1 MSVKDTNNSKKLLKV
16 LNELFSKEITVGVH
30 GDVGDDIFDRATW
43 NEFGTHYK
51 KGDKKGQV
59 RIPERS
65 FIRAGYDANKN
76 KIKKDTEK
84 LTKKV
89 VAMELKPSIAAK
101 LLGDTTKGYIQEF
114 AIDLRDPPNA
124 QATIDAKGSSN
135 PLVDT
140 GQMIGS
146 IDYKVKG

>member
-1 MSVKDTNNSKKLLKV
+1 MSAPEFNHVPELLKV
-16 LNELFSKEITVGVH
+16 LKKLKKKKITVGVH
-30 GDVGDDIFDRATW
+30 GDVGDDIFDRAIW

-51 KGDKKGQV
+51 EGDKKGQI

-65 FIRAGYDANKN
+65 FIRAGYDTNKN

-84 LTKKV
+84 LIRKV
-89 VAMELKPSIAAK
+89 VAMELNPSVAAE
-101 LLGDTTKGYIQEF
+101 LLGDITKGYIQEF
-114 AIDLRDPPNA
+114 AIGISDPPNA
-124 QATIDAKGSSN
+124 ESTIKAKGSSN

>member
-1 MSVKDTNNSKKLLKV
+1 MSVKDTNNSAQLLKV
-16 LNELFSKEITVGVH
+16 LNELFSKKITVGVH

-84 LTKKV
+84 LTRKV
-89 VAMELKPSIAAK
+89 VAMELNPSMAAK
-101 LLGDTTKGYIQEF
+101 LLGDITKGYIQEF
-114 AIDLRDPPNA
+114 AIDLRDPPNTKE
-124 QATIDAKGSSN
+124 TIAAKGSSN

-146 IDYKVKG
+146 IDYKIKG

>member
-1 MSVKDTNNSKKLLKV
+1 MSAPEFNHVPELLKV
-16 LNELFSKEITVGVH
+16 LKKLKKKKITVGVH
-30 GDVGDDIFDRATW
+30 GDVGDDIFDRAIW

-51 KGDKKGQV
+51 EGDKKGQI

-65 FIRAGYDANKN
+65 FIRAGYDTNKN
-76 KIKKDTEK
+76 KIKKDAEK
-84 LTKKV
+84 LTRKV
-89 VAMELKPSIAAK
+89 VAMELNPSVAAE
-101 LLGDTTKGYIQEF
+101 LLGDITKGYIQEF
-114 AIDLRDPPNA
+114 AIGISDPPNA
-124 QATIDAKGSSN
+124 ESTIKAKGSSN

>member
-1 MSVKDTNNSKKLLKV
+1 MSATEFNHVPELLKV
-16 LNELFSKEITVGVH
+16 LKKLKKKKITVGVH

-51 KGDKKGQV
+51 EGDKKGQI

-65 FIRAGYDANKN
+65 FIRAGYDTNKN
-76 KIKKDTEK
+76 KIKKDAEK
-84 LTKKV
+84 LTRKV
-89 VAMELKPSIAAK
+89 VAMELNPSVAAE
-101 LLGDTTKGYIQEF
+101 LLGDITKGYIQEF
-114 AIDLRDPPNA
+114 AINLSDPPNA
-124 QATIDAKGSSN
+124 ESTIKAKGSSN

>member
-1 MSVKDTNNSKKLLKV
+1 MSVKDTNNTDKLLKQ
-16 LNELFSKEITVGVH
+16 LETIFKKEITVGLH
-30 GDVGDDIFDRATW
+30 GDVGADILSRGIY
-43 NEFGTHYK
+43 NEFGTNN
-51 KGDKKGQV
+51 
-59 RIPERS
+59 IPERS
-65 FIRAGYDANKN
+65 FIRAGYDTEKKN
-76 KIKKDTEK
+76 IINDAEK

-89 VAMELKPSIAAK
+89 VAMEMKPQTAAN
-101 LLGDTTKGYIQEF
+101 LLGDAAKGRIQEF

-124 QATIDAKGSSN
+124 QSTIDKKGSTN